1 MILRSNIAKLQE
13 ICRDLPTVLDVGGWH
28 NPFNLATHVLDI
40 MPYETRRTHEALDPE
55 DAERFSEDTWLIHD
69 ACAGNWPW
77 PDDYFDFS
85 ICSHTLEDVRDPIV
99 ITSELA
105 RVSKSG
111 YIEVPSWAREIFI
124 KDRFWRLRM
133 IGGKSPEIGFPH
145 HRWLCELNDGEL
157 HFYQKDAHIGL
168 DRKNYISRADLGRK
182 KMTESEAG
190 IGIFW
195 NDTITAREIIVTSDT
210 LLAEKREQILG
221 RLRQA

>member
-1 MILRSNIAKLQE
+1 MILRSNITKLQHT
-13 ICRDLPTVLDVGGWH
+13 CRNLPNVLDVGGWH

-40 MPYETRRTHEALDPE
+40 MPYQSRRTHKALDPE
-55 DAERFSEDTWLIHD
+55 DGERFSEETWLVYD
-69 ACAGNWPW
+69 ACAGDWPW

-105 RVSKSG
+105 RVSKGG
-111 YIEVPSWAREIFI
+111 YIEVPPWAREIFI

-133 IGGKSPEIGFPH
+133 VAGRSPEIGFPH

-157 HFYQKDAHIGL
+157 HFYQKDSNISL
-168 DRKNYISRADLGRK
+168 NRRNYISRFDQGRK
-182 KMTESEAG
+182 KLAENEAG

-195 NDTITAREIIVTSDT
+195 TDTVAAREIVVTSDT
-210 LLAEKREQILG
+210 LLAEKRTQVLQQ
-221 RLRQA
+221 LRQA

>member
-1 MILRSNIAKLQE
+1 MNLTA
-13 ICRDLPTVLDVGGWH
+13 VLDVGGWH

-40 MPYETRRTHEALDPE
+40 MPYETRRTYEALNPQDS
-55 DAERFSEDTWLIHD
+55 ERFSEETWLVDD
-69 ACAGNWPW
+69 ACAGDWPW
-77 PDDYFDFS
+77 PDNFFDFS
-85 ICSHTLEDVRDPIV
+85 VCSHTLEDVRDPIV

-105 RVSKSG
+105 RVSRSG

-133 IGGKSPEIGFPH
+133 IGGYAPEIGFPH

-157 HFYQKDAHIGL
+157 HFYQKDSHIGL
-168 DRKNYISRADLGRK
+168 KRKNFISRMDLGRK

-195 NDTITAREIIVTSDT
+195 TDTISAKEIIVTSDT
-210 LLAEKREQILG
+210 LLAEKRKTILNN
-221 RLRQA
+221 LRRG